1 MNEVTTDAVAK
12 QLNELHASI
21 ERKLKSTVTDA
32 IEAGRL
38 LSEKKAELPHGEF
51 LPWLKENCAFSE
63 RTAQNYT
70 RLFRYRD
77 KTARVADLQE
87 AYRQVEQIE
96 SRKQQL
102 ERTNAMH
109 RVKDYL
115 KTGEKPDGWRRG
127 TDDKLAEEERER
139 RERAHREAERLRQ
152 EMQEKETER
161 HRKKEDEKRERVTD
175 RFFAEA
181 IEQIGQREEKR
192 ASFKERIRLS
202 DAGRDDAFVDAIMD
216 YLEELEND
224 SRRIEACQNIIK
236 VCRNVAADLQRVDRE
251 EVLQ

>member
-1 MNEVTTDAVAK
+1 MNELTTDAVAK

-51 LPWLKENCAFSE
+51 LPWMKLNCSFSQQS
-63 RTAQNYT
+63 ASNYM
-70 RLFRYRD
+70 RLFEHSD
-77 KTARVADLQE
+77 KLPTVGNLQE

-96 SRKQQL
+96 SRKQQT

-127 TDDKLAEEERER
+127 TDDKLAEEERHR
-139 RERAHREAERLRQ
+139 RERAQMEAERLRQ
-152 EMQEKETER
+152 EMQDKEAER
-161 HRKKEDEKRERVTD
+161 DRKKESSQRERVTD
-175 RFFAEA
+175 KFFAEA
-181 IEQIGQREEKR
+181 IEQMGQREEKR

-216 YLEELEND
+216 YLEELDND

-236 VCRNVAADLQRVDRE
+236 VCRNVAADLQRVDRV